1 MSISCDS
8 SLTSVRIVRK
18 VLFMPIYDETYFRN
32 AGVAMQ
38 GDRPGPHPKP
48 AEARCIECGELDV
61 VGALEALRVPMA
73 GWQRVVAYIHGECRQ
88 MAIEWDAREAAAEE
102 QGRREMEA
110 S

>member
-1 MSISCDS
+1 M
-8 SLTSVRIVRK
+8 K
-18 VLFMPIYDETYFRN
+18 YDETFFRN

-38 GDRPGPHPKP
+38 GDRPGPGPHPKP

-61 VGALEALRVPMA
+61 VGVLEPLRVATP
-73 GWQRVVAYIHGECRQ
+73 GWRRVVAYIHGECRQ